1 MRKITVILSGAQWGS
16 GLMLLLNPKDQT
28 KQGWFHKDLVKD
40 GEALLS
46 RYSKGRKTLE
56 VEVKEEV
63 AEDLGL

>member
-16 GLMLLLNPKDQT
+16 GLMLLLNPQDQT

-40 GEALLS
+40 GDKLLQG
-46 RYSKGRKTLE
+46 YSKGRKTLE